1 LAVRLRLAR
10 YGSKK
15 KPFYRVVATDSRA
28 PRDGR
33 FIEILGYYD
42 PRKEPS
48 LVKIDRER
56 VTYWLSQGAKPSETV
71 DKLLRIS
78 GLQKE
83 NQTENQE

>member
-1 LAVRLRLAR
+1 MAVRLRLAR

-15 KPFYRVVATDSRA
+15 KPFYRLVATDSRA

-48 LVKIDRER
+48 LVKIDKER
-56 VTYWLSQGAKPSETV
+56 VRYWLSQGAKTSETV
-71 DKLLRIS
+71 EKLLKIS
-78 GLQKE
+78 GFQKE
-83 NQTENQE
+83 TQTENQ

>member
-1 LAVRLRLAR
+1 MAVRLRLAR

-33 FIEILGYYD
+33 FIEILGHYD

-48 LVKIDRER
+48 LVEIDKER
-56 VTYWLSQGAKPSETV
+56 VQYWLSQGAKASETV
-71 DKLLRIS
+71 EKLLKIS
-78 GLQKE
+78 GLQGKT
-83 NQTENQE
+83 QTENQ

>member
-1 LAVRLRLAR
+1 
-10 YGSKK
+10 
-15 KPFYRVVATDSRA
+15 VVATDSRA

-48 LVKIDRER
+48 LVNIDRER

>member
-1 LAVRLRLAR
+1 MAVRLRLAR

-33 FIEILGYYD
+33 FIEVLGYYD

-48 LVKIDRER
+48 LVKIDKER
-56 VTYWLSQGAKPSETV
+56 AQYWLSQGAKTSETV
-71 DKLLRIS
+71 EKLLKIS
-78 GLQKE
+78 GLRKG
-83 NQTENQE
+83 NQTENL

>member
-1 LAVRLRLAR
+1 MAVRLRLAR

-33 FIEILGYYD
+33 FIEILGHYD

-48 LVKIDRER
+48 LVKIDEER
-56 VTYWLSQGAKPSETV
+56 VQYWLSQGAKASETV
-71 DKLLRIS
+71 EKLLKIS
-78 GLQKE
+78 GLQGKT
-83 NQTENQE
+83 QTENQ

>member
-1 LAVRLRLAR
+1 MAVRLRLAR

-33 FIEILGYYD
+33 FIEILGHYD

-48 LVKIDRER
+48 LVKIDKER
-56 VTYWLSQGAKPSETV
+56 VQYWLSQGAKASETV
-71 DKLLRIS
+71 EKLLKIS
-78 GLQKE
+78 GLQGKT
-83 NQTENQE
+83 QTENQ

>member
-1 LAVRLRLAR
+1 MAVRLRLAR

-33 FIEILGYYD
+33 FIEILGFYD

-48 LVKIDRER
+48 LVKIDKDR
-56 VTYWLSQGAKPSETV
+56 VHYWLSQGAKASETV
-71 DKLLRIS
+71 GKLLKIS
-78 GLQKE
+78 GLQE
-83 NQTENQE
+83 ETQTENQ

>member
-1 LAVRLRLAR
+1 MAVRLRLAR